1 MMNKNTGEIIS
12 VEEFD
17 RIFDEGEEDV
27 LQFFDT
33 DNEIRPNL
41 IERPVTLSLPN
52 WVIKRLDIEAQKMG
66 VAMQDMLKVWLAER
80 VKQEIA

>member
-1 MMNKNTGEIIS
+1 MNKNTGEIIS